1 MGPLQ
6 NSVSALTFVLVAY
19 ITKNTKR
26 GSNVFSKALSKKR
39 KSFPPTHYK
48 RAWEQGAGKHSIGS
62 KEQTKTAAPAE
73 IKKIAALPRA
83 ARTIAERA
91 NAESADK
98 GRTNAPLFKAPIE
111 PGLLQR
117 CRTRL

>member
-1 MGPLQ
+1 MK
-6 NSVSALTFVLVAY
+6 SVFGERVPGGDSLF
-19 ITKNTKR
+19 TKNTKR
-26 GSNVFSKALSKKR
+26 GSNVFSKALSKNR